1 MATESANDPKD
12 LPSAFPIVA
21 LGASAGGL
29 GAVSQLLRHLGDKPG
44 FAVVLVQHLDP
55 TYASNLVELLAK
67 VTPMPVEAVHE
78 GAVVQ
83 VNHIYVIP
91 PGAEMVITHGI
102 LHLTPRAVGPAPHLP
117 IDAFFDSLAED
128 RGRRAIGVVLSGT
141 GGDGSRGVQAI
152 KAEGGITFAQD
163 GAEHTG
169 MPESAVA
176 TGCVDFTLPVA
187 AIATELARISVRPSG
202 RDDSVEDDESFRRI
216 LAAIRQGTGV
226 DFSHYKP
233 TTLRRRMQRRAV
245 LRRSASLHDY
255 ADLVTSEPA
264 EAEAL
269 SEEVLI
275 HVTSFFRDAEVFE
288 ALKKEI
294 FPRLLAYGR
303 TDAIRVWVPGCSS
316 GEEVYSIAMC
326 LAEFL
331 AEAGASQIPVKMFG
345 TDVSRRAIER
355 ARAGVYH
362 ESIAEDVSPER
373 LSRFFQ
379 KTERGYEILKEVRDR
394 CVFATHDIARDPP
407 FSKMD
412 LISCR
417 NLMIY
422 LAPTLQQ
429 RILPMFHY
437 SLNEPGFLVLGTAET
452 IGTFAGFTAA
462 DSRNRIYARSP
473 GPVRVA
479 FDFGDARGWSAPSH
493 AFTPTVDRPTNA
505 GDVRRDADRA
515 ILSAIAPAGVVVT
528 NDLAIIEFRGE
539 IAPYLEPIPGVATL
553 DLLRMAREELRLTLR
568 RAIDEA
574 RSAGKLSRAA
584 GVMIGSGDERRAVDV
599 DVIPFTVAPTSTRF
613 FAVLFTERAEPPR
626 AVTEAAPE
634 DASSAA
640 AEDALRHELA
650 STRDYL
656 QSVIEQLEAGN
667 EELKA
672 ANEEI
677 VSSNEELQSMNEE
690 LQTAK
695 EELQATNEEL
705 RTVNDEML
713 DRNVEATRIADDLAN
728 VLSSVAIPIVILGR
742 ESRIRRFTPSA
753 TKILNLIPTD
763 IGRPVTDIQAK
774 IRIPE
779 LTTLVADVLEHLA
792 PLERTVQADDGRWY
806 QLGIR
811 PYRTLDNRID
821 GVVLSI
827 YDIDALKKAELLL
840 AEARDYAES
849 IVETMR
855 ESLVVLDGDLR
866 VRSANRAFQD
876 QFKLPSGE
884 ILGRRLDAI
893 GPSPWNVPELTRL
906 LEKLAG
912 GSEQV
917 DDVQCEHELP
927 GLGTQT
933 LVVSGRRMAKT
944 GWIVLTLANVT
955 DSRQMEARLARNEE
969 GFRRMLASA
978 AEAIVMSDS
987 SGRVVFANEMAARVF
1002 GYDERQMLD
1011 LHVEDLLPSRLR
1023 QGHAQPHNA
1032 YLAAPT
1038 PRPMG
1043 RDRTLVALR
1052 KDGTEFP
1059 VEVILSPMEA
1069 SEGRLVVVFVSDIT
1083 ERRAA
1088 ERKIVDYQVKLQRMA
1103 FQAALAEERERRRV
1117 AQDLHDRVGQALAL
1131 ARIKLDAVRAGATGE
1146 IKAAIAAAIDL
1157 IAVSIDETRT
1167 LTFDLSPPV
1176 LYDLGL
1182 KPALSWLCEDIEKR
1196 SGVHVEIEDDGNG
1209 TQLSEATAAVLFRT
1223 VRELL
1228 TNVFK
1233 HARTPT
1239 ARIGLKRVDDH
1250 LEIRV
1255 EDAGAGFEVEKAAR
1269 GAPGF
1274 GLFSVR
1280 EQIARLGGTVD
1291 IESAPREGTRVSVR
1305 IPIAANEAFTGGP
1318 GEEGPNANPAGG

>member
-1 MATESANDPKD
+1 
-12 LPSAFPIVA
+12 
-21 LGASAGGL
+21 
-29 GAVSQLLRHLGDKPG
+29 
-44 FAVVLVQHLDP
+44 
-55 TYASNLVELLAK
+55 
-67 VTPMPVEAVHE
+67 
-78 GAVVQ
+78 
-83 VNHIYVIP
+83 
-91 PGAEMVITHGI
+91 
-102 LHLTPRAVGPAPHLP
+102 
-117 IDAFFDSLAED
+117 
-128 RGRRAIGVVLSGT
+128 
-141 GGDGSRGVQAI
+141 
-152 KAEGGITFAQD
+152 
-163 GAEHTG
+163 
-169 MPESAVA
+169 
-176 TGCVDFTLPVA
+176 
-187 AIATELARISVRPSG
+187 
-202 RDDSVEDDESFRRI
+202 
-216 LAAIRQGTGV
+216 
-226 DFSHYKP
+226 
-233 TTLRRRMQRRAV
+233 
-245 LRRSASLHDY
+245 
-255 ADLVTSEPA
+255 
-264 EAEAL
+264 
-269 SEEVLI
+269 
-275 HVTSFFRDAEVFE
+275 
-288 ALKKEI
+288 
-294 FPRLLAYGR
+294 
-303 TDAIRVWVPGCSS
+303 
-316 GEEVYSIAMC
+316 
-326 LAEFL
+326 
-331 AEAGASQIPVKMFG
+331 
-345 TDVSRRAIER
+345 
-355 ARAGVYH
+355 
-362 ESIAEDVSPER
+362 
-373 LSRFFQ
+373 
-379 KTERGYEILKEVRDR
+379 
-394 CVFATHDIARDPP
+394 
-407 FSKMD
+407 
-412 LISCR
+412 
-417 NLMIY
+417 
-422 LAPTLQQ
+422 
-429 RILPMFHY
+429 MFHY

-493 AFTPTVDRPTNA
+493 AFTPTVDRPTNV

-574 RSAGKLSRAA
+574 RSAGKPSRAA

-955 DSRQMEARLARNEE
+955 DSRQMEARLA
-969 GFRRMLASA
+969 
-978 AEAIVMSDS
+978 
-987 SGRVVFANEMAARVF
+987 
-1002 GYDERQMLD
+1002 
-1011 LHVEDLLPSRLR
+1011 SR
-1023 QGHAQPHNA
+1023 
-1032 YLAAPT
+1032 T
-1038 PRPMG
+1038 
-1043 RDRTLVALR
+1043 T
-1052 KDGTEFP
+1052 
-1059 VEVILSPMEA
+1059 
-1069 SEGRLVVVFVSDIT
+1069 
-1083 ERRAA
+1083 
-1088 ERKIVDYQVKLQRMA
+1088 
-1103 FQAALAEERERRRV
+1103 
-1117 AQDLHDRVGQALAL
+1117 
-1131 ARIKLDAVRAGATGE
+1131 
-1146 IKAAIAAAIDL
+1146 
-1157 IAVSIDETRT
+1157 
-1167 LTFDLSPPV
+1167 
-1176 LYDLGL
+1176 
-1182 KPALSWLCEDIEKR
+1182 
-1196 SGVHVEIEDDGNG
+1196 
-1209 TQLSEATAAVLFRT
+1209 
-1223 VRELL
+1223 
-1228 TNVFK
+1228 
-1233 HARTPT
+1233 
-1239 ARIGLKRVDDH
+1239 
-1250 LEIRV
+1250 
-1255 EDAGAGFEVEKAAR
+1255 
-1269 GAPGF
+1269 
-1274 GLFSVR
+1274 
-1280 EQIARLGGTVD
+1280 
-1291 IESAPREGTRVSVR
+1291 
-1305 IPIAANEAFTGGP
+1305 
-1318 GEEGPNANPAGG
+1318 